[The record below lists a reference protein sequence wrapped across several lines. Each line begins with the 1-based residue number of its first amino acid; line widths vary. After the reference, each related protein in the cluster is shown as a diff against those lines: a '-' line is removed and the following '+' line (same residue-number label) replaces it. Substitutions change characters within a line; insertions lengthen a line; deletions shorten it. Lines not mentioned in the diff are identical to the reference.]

1 MKRRRDT
8 LITAKRWG
16 RGSGG
21 KSRNKKK
28 VRRDIR
34 EESGLETVNDLD
46 GDVEMAE
53 EAGPS
58 MLPT

>member
-1 MKRRRDT
+1 MEENLGT
-8 LITAKRWG
+8 
-16 RGSGG
+16 
-21 KSRNKKK
+21 KKK
-28 VRRDIR
+28 VRRDIG